1 MLKQE
6 LSAPTMKRLT
16 DDHIKNMI
24 HYLVREEPGVVSF
37 EKLYLALHQQPG
49 KPPLTQEGV
58 EQLRAYT
65 AKVGEQL

>member
-1 MLKQE
+1 
-6 LSAPTMKRLT
+6 MKRLT

-37 EKLYLALHQQPG
+37 DKLYLALQQAPG

-65 AKVGEQL
+65 